1 MTTGLLLVALSLVGM
16 LTLRMGTPL
25 WLILGIFF
33 VFGLGMG
40 NVIAPASTVMQ
51 NVLPLA
57 RAGAG
62 SAVQNTVRQLGG
74 ALGVAIIGTVLATSY
89 ANRLEPMLSGSPLS
103 APAQAAA
110 SESVVGTVAVLNG
123 AVEAGLPVDTA
134 SSLQASA
141 FDAFLGA
148 SHVTMIISLAIVVIA
163 ALLVAFLLPVITAP
177 RRGDAPP
184 SQVKH
189 ASADDLVR
197 EEAAEYP
204 EQFAEE
210 ILGDKPV

>member
-16 LTLRMGTPL
+16 LTLRMGTPVWVL
-25 WLILGIFF
+25 LAIFF
-33 VFGLGMG
+33 LFGLGMG

-89 ANRLEPMLSGSPLS
+89 ANRLEPMLAGSPLS
-103 APAQAAA
+103 TPEQAAA
-110 SESVVGTVAVLNG
+110 SESVVATVGVLNG
-123 AVEAGLPVDTA
+123 AVEAGMPAETA

-148 SHVTMIISLAIVVIA
+148 SHVTMIISLVIVVIA
-163 ALLVAFLLPVITAP
+163 ALAVAFLLPVIHAP
-177 RRGDAPP
+177 KFGDAPP
-184 SQVKH
+184 TEVNPR
-189 ASADDLVR
+189 SADDLVR

-204 EQFAEE
+204 QQVAEE
-210 ILGDKPV
+210 IKGDKTS